1 MRCLALMLFLTA
13 AGPLSAGVL
22 TTKEAALEEAFPG
35 AVFERSRSFLSEE
48 EAASVGDVAG
58 TPLPSRV
65 VLAWR
70 ALDGEVLLGTAYLE
84 RHRVR
89 TLPESILVMLTPTG
103 EVLRIEVLT
112 FDEPRDYLPPERW
125 LDQFEGRGLS
135 DRLQIKR
142 DIRGLSG
149 ATLSGRAVTE
159 AVRRVLA
166 VHALLAER

>member
-1 MRCLALMLFLTA
+1 MRRFVLLLALA
-13 AGPLSAGVL
+13 AACPARAAVL
-22 TTKEAALEEAFPG
+22 NTKESALEEAFPG
-35 AVFERSRSFLSEE
+35 ASIERSRSFLSEE
-48 EAASVGDVAG
+48 EAARVDQVAG
-58 TPLPSRV
+58 TPLSSRA

-70 ALDGEVLLGTAYLE
+70 ALDGELLLGTAYLE

-89 TLPESILVMLTPTG
+89 TMPESILVFVSPAG
-103 EVLRIEVLT
+103 EVKRIEVLT

-125 LDQFEGRGLS
+125 LAQFDGRVLS
-135 DRLQIKR
+135 DGLQLKR